1 MAEVL
6 FSLAPLTP
14 LGSSLEGQNGRQQGS
29 HPSIHPHSLGVECPH
44 GLLRRSHCRRRSRQ
58 VHSRSQGNGQNHP
71 ERITV
76 NRFITVGDHHERFAP
91 HHQRRSHHIE
101 VDEREQ
107 RGGEDHVRF
116 GSHPGPGGGRR
127 NNEVSLRSSS
137 KPQCGGARRRV
148 VA

>member
-6 FSLAPLTP
+6 LSLAPLIP

-29 HPSIHPHSLGVECPH
+29 HSLIPPHSIGVKCPH
-44 GLLRRSHCRRRSRQ
+44 GLLRRSHRRRRSRQ

-71 ERITV
+71 ECIISNQLIT
-76 NRFITVGDHHERFAP
+76 IGDHHERLAP
-91 HHQRRSHHIE
+91 HHQRRRHHIE
-101 VDEREQ
+101 VDEHEQ
-107 RGGEDHVRF
+107 RGSEDHVRF

-127 NNEVSLRSSS
+127 DNEVSVPSIS